1 MTSELTPSEITPL
14 YDQQDLLYDHELT
27 PSEITPLYDQ
37 QDLLYDHELNYSVTK
52 YTNPDVV
59 DAELGKEITAGWIIN
74 DHINIM
80 KAKIDLKSCLPPDST
95 LSLINNYANWIMARN
110 YGAQLLPYL
119 DDFLLVGPP
128 GKDTCQEAMYRVLL
142 VCDHAQH
149 VSTAPSPAPPDK
161 LEQLTGLTRSWL
173 VIQAQ
178 GNQEG
183 TALSHWKLHHH
194 ISLNA
199 LARAD
204 VMWWDSFLHLGNGVA
219 IFVEPDKTEADSL
232 QLFTDASGSLG
243 FGTYFNGTKEMVT
256 LFAAHLSLSLH
267 SKTIRSPISRVPH
280 TESAIRG
287 SPNPC
292 LLQFPVGW
300 QIYYEK
306 QEFQSQVLVADPEG
320 RVLFWMGRHSQPMF
334 YPLTFLHLIEQCGF
348 NAAKFNTHRL
358 RIGAASTAARA
369 GLPSDT
375 IQKLH
380 LLGLPWDSHQTM
392 TSISVWDTGRPNGDQ
407 CHPLVPVGSAVQGTA
422 ATCLTVSVACP
433 HDGPNSTTSLSMQI
447 GNAQGVDIDTS
458 AC

>member
-128 GKDTCQEAMYRVLL
+128 GNNTCQEAMYRVLL
-142 VCDHAQH
+142 HKATKRELLSLIGKLSFAKVAPAARLFLCHLIDL
-149 VSTAPSPAPPDK
+149 ST
-161 LEQLTGLTRSWL
+161 TVR
-173 VIQAQ
+173 
-178 GNQEG
+178 
-183 TALSHWKLHHH
+183 KLHHH

-243 FGTYFNGTKEMVT
+243 FGTYFNGDWFRGDWQPHQCLPLCTIQWLE
-256 LFAAHLSLSLH
+256 LF
-267 SKTIRSPISRVPH
+267 TIMAV
-280 TESAIRG
+280 
-287 SPNPC
+287 
-292 LLQFPVGW
+292 
-300 QIYYEK
+300 
-306 QEFQSQVLVADPEG
+306 
-320 RVLFWMGRHSQPMF
+320 
-334 YPLTFLHLIEQCGF
+334 
-348 NAAKFNTHRL
+348 
-358 RIGAASTAARA
+358 AST
-369 GLPSDT
+369 
-375 IQKLH
+375 
-380 LLGLPWDSHQTM
+380 LGYAS
-392 TSISVWDTGRPNGDQ
+392 TSIV
-407 CHPLVPVGSAVQGTA
+407 
-422 ATCLTVSVACP
+422 
-433 HDGPNSTTSLSMQI
+433 TTSPFPGLVKTVRKT
-447 GNAQGVDIDTS
+447 A
-458 AC
+458 